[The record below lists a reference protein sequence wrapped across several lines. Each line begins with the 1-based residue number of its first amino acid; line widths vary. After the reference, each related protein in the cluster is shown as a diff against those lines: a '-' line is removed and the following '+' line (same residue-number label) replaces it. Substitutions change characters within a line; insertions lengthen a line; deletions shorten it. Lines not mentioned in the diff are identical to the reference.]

1 LNAAE
6 INKEYTCTIAALN
19 GAGILTL
26 LPRSKESGVVGLDG
40 KEYPVP
46 SLEQVKG
53 LFARHKELVRKKSA
67 QGFVRLQL
75 TPLAISLLYLFDLMQ
90 VAILKHAAEGRIFQ
104 TKRSPSE
111 PNIPVRV
118 HKEKQVWVWDTLRQA
133 IDTDSLVY
141 FPRKYTVNHGGQAK
155 SQVIHD
161 RRICGVPG
169 WSVGLVESFPMMPG
183 QGEGNTLMGRR
194 QLEVGLSPNEYLHIL
209 QSKDYQG
216 ESGLTLEDFITHFL
230 THLATSD
237 EVIRDVADNNGT
249 WCLAHYLKISY
260 ADVVPIGR
268 WIRRVGRV
276 RMDMHRSNNKECTKS
291 FGAATV
297 VRLDSG

>member
-6 INKEYTCTIAALN
+6 IKKEYACTIAALN

-26 LPRSKESGVVGLDG
+26 LPRSKKSGVDGLDG

-46 SLEQVKG
+46 SLEQVEG
-53 LFARHKELVRKKSA
+53 LFAKHKELVRKKSA

-111 PNIPVRV
+111 PHIPVRV

-133 IDTDSLVY
+133 IDHS
-141 FPRKYTVNHGGQAK
+141 GQAK
-155 SQVIHD
+155 SEVIHD

-183 QGEGNTLMGRR
+183 QGEGKTVKGRK

-249 WCLAHYLKISY
+249 WCLAHYLRISY

-291 FGAATV
+291 FGAATM
-297 VRLDSG
+297 VRLDS